1 MKKLILIA
9 VLHTLLLWSVNTV
22 PRYDG
27 RYVVGTRFE
36 FDLTIT
42 LCVLISLVLSAAVV
56 KAISYIKSK
65 NDCSY

>member
-22 PRYDG
+22 PHYDG
-27 RYVVGTRFE
+27 RYVVGTQFE

-42 LCVLISLVLSAAVV
+42 LCVLISLVLSVAVV
-56 KAISYIKSK
+56 KAIPYIKSK